1 LDHSRRLT
9 HRERA
14 FFCLPP
20 ARIGRTATVQKRCN
34 ASAARSRTRA
44 RAQLLSGLEV
54 GTEFANRCAVQ
65 GAFAMDSTVD
75 ALTGHAPLSVAL
87 RATPLSIQEI
97 IRRHHGALIKFLR
110 RRLSIA
116 EDAEDVA
123 QETYIRMMRYEGS
136 SELNSPSAMLFR
148 IAVNVANDH
157 GRAAVARRSNRHTKI
172 DDIELTSD
180 LPSVEREIL
189 ASQTL
194 DLLLETIEQLPP
206 KCRQVFLLSRA
217 SDMTYPEIAA
227 HCGISVKMVE
237 KHISRAI
244 AACLEKVGSSV

>member
-1 LDHSRRLT
+1 
-9 HRERA
+9 
-14 FFCLPP
+14 
-20 ARIGRTATVQKRCN
+20 
-34 ASAARSRTRA
+34 
-44 RAQLLSGLEV
+44 
-54 GTEFANRCAVQ
+54 
-65 GAFAMDSTVD
+65 MDSTID
-75 ALTGHAPLSVAL
+75 ALTERAPVSVRRTGSPL
-87 RATPLSIQEI
+87 RIQEI
-97 IRRHHGALIKFLR
+97 IRSHHGALIKFLR

-157 GRAAVARRSNRHTKI
+157 GRAALARQHKRHSQI
-172 DDIELTSD
+172 DDVELTSE
-180 LPSVEREIL
+180 LPSAEREVV

-206 KCRQVFLLSRA
+206 KCKQVFLLSRA